1 MSCDMLSEVDHGKET
16 WKVKVRVIRL
26 WDAINPNSKE
36 LISLDMILRD
46 AQGTMIHATIK
57 KFQVN
62 KFRPLIKEGSI
73 YVITNFKVSMAADFR
88 PIENDKILNF
98 LHSTKVQ
105 EIQDPEF
112 IATIEQSFNFAT
124 IEVLSDQNGSR
135 KYLSDVIGLASC
147 IGHIEETQTCYGI
160 SKIRDIFLRIEDE
173 RVKVRLWGEK
183 VNLISE
189 ESTGCVVIVTSTTV
203 KKMKEYSLSSTSA
216 TKIYVDLEI
225 PQTTEIHKSY
235 SSQEN
240 IIEERMFE
248 GHLKGTI
255 EEQMLYNRRT
265 LQEIIEI
272 TSESDNQEKF
282 YTAKATIT
290 SVNTTDEWYY
300 IGCDVCNKKVV
311 KTDNNLYCSKCEK
324 EPKKTSPRYKLKLE
338 IGDSTTTMG
347 CTMFDSEAKK
357 LIQQPASSLIDSEYG
372 DINDKTNVIQKICG
386 KTLIFQFRLDD
397 YNLKFGYPDY
407 TIHRIFL
414 LNYKET
420 PKRSEVKQGTL
431 KELSETMLTE
441 ENQNDDASLSVNGSL
456 LKTIKKE
463 PISEDDEVST
473 QGGLEEDMAISDEV
487 TKKNVSQEELIA
499 LLYPVM
505 MTATTIKEQNR
516 LQKHVDTE
524 EDFWS
529 MLMMME

>member
-1 MSCDMLSEVDHGKET
+1 MSCDMLSEVDHAKDT

-46 AQGTMIHATIK
+46 EQGTMIHGTIK

-73 YVITNFKVSMAADFR
+73 YIITNFKVSMAADFR
-88 PIENDKILNF
+88 PIENDKMLSF
-98 LHSTKVQ
+98 LHSTKIQ

-112 IATIEQSFNFAT
+112 ISTIEQSFNFAS
-124 IEVLSDQNGSR
+124 IETLSERNGSR

-147 IGHIEETQTCYGI
+147 IGHIEEAQTCYGI

-189 ESTGCVVIVTSTTV
+189 ESTGCVVIITSTTV

-216 TKIYVDLEI
+216 TKIYIDLKI
-225 PQTTEIHKSY
+225 PQTTKIQKSY
-235 SSQEN
+235 SAQEN
-240 IIEERMFE
+240 IIEERICE
-248 GHLKGTI
+248 SHLKGTL

-265 LQEIIEI
+265 LQEITEI
-272 TSESDNQEKF
+272 ICESDNQEKF
-282 YTAKATIT
+282 YTAKATIR
-290 SVNTTDEWYY
+290 SINTADEWYY

-338 IGDSTTTMG
+338 IDDSTTTMS

-357 LIQQPASSLIDSEYG
+357 LIKQPASSLIDTEYG
-372 DINDKTNVIQKICG
+372 DIKDKTNVIQKICG

-414 LNYKET
+414 LNDKET
-420 PKRSEVKQGTL
+420 PKRSALKQGTL

-441 ENQNDDASLSVNGSL
+441 GKKNDDASLSINLGQDYV

-463 PISEDDEVST
+463 PTSEDDEVDK
-473 QGGLEEDMAISDEV
+473 QDDLEEDMPIS
-487 TKKNVSQEELIA
+487 NQ
-499 LLYPVM
+499 
-505 MTATTIKEQNR
+505 
-516 LQKHVDTE
+516 
-524 EDFWS
+524 
-529 MLMMME
+529 